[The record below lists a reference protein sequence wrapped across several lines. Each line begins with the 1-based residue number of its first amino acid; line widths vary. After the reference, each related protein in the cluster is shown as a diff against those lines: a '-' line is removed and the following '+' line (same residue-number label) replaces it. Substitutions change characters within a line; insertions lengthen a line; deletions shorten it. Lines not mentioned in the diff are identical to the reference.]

1 MHNFPRLCFKAKLPI
16 AFGLSHS
23 FFAEMLPL
31 LKIAFFTSLVVAGV
45 VLVVTALNEQGQFHE
60 QPQMHKESETKETL
74 YEQPIDTED
83 DDLSIET
90 STSLRQRKRKGS
102 EESWSE
108 VSAPLSDTT
117 EEFEEL

>member
-1 MHNFPRLCFKAKLPI
+1 
-16 AFGLSHS
+16 
-23 FFAEMLPL
+23 MLPL

-74 YEQPIDTED
+74 YEEPIDTED